1 MDIEGK
7 VGVITGA
14 ASGIGRAA
22 AIELQKQ
29 QEYNNKKY
37 LESYNK
43 KQQDRM
49 KFFKFLSTI
58 LYEIDD

>member
-29 QEYNNKKY
+29 KIKVLALVDLSDAE
-37 LESYNK
+37 LE
-43 KQQDRM
+43 
-49 KFFKFLSTI
+49 LA
-58 LYEIDD
+58 